1 MSRSLTPTA
10 TGTTAPAFT
19 TVSSSAGFNAG
30 DLVYQ
35 KFGTVD
41 VIPNNAATTGS
52 FPITATVA
60 ITDTIDYGT
69 VKSANYS
76 STSPELTTGGAQSR
90 ANCLAKLTNGNI
102 VVVWRRVVS
111 GCYFRIINE
120 DNTEVV
126 APTLVTSNNA
136 AGIYRNIGVM
146 ALSGGGFVVY
156 ATVGGYPA
164 FAIYSN
170 AGAVVT
176 AYAAD
181 TTTNGFHTIGAPLPS
196 GGFILT
202 TTDTTAADIRFKI
215 YSSTG
220 VQVVAWTSVSAYAA
234 TYTPGHIA
242 VRSDNTFCI
251 VYKNS
256 SSDLVIQRY
265 NSAGASQS
273 TNTVATS
280 ANLSSGTTNTYDCA
294 TLTNDTIVIVF
305 SSNATT
311 ISYATLSA
319 ANSLSAVALLSSA
332 LYNNP
337 CIKALS
343 SGGFIVAATQSSYY
357 YLKYGIYNSSAVLQG
372 SIQDFTAFGFSQ
384 SSTSGNYV
392 VYASMVE
399 TTNYIM
405 VASSAGTTANSATSP
420 CVSYFQL
427 GVTSPYTVRVQ
438 NSTSY
443 SPTAP
448 TTAVSGYVK
457 GSSTPNAAAFY
468 SATTGTLTT
477 TNAASTGS
485 ASTYLIAPSTI
496 SGPAQVC
503 SCVHSTTML
512 NGDVVVAYSYNSA
525 PRTTFFNVYSGSG
538 TLKGIYTVGS
548 STDTNPPMVRVAC
561 LTNGKLVVAHS
572 SASSTITFAVYSSA
586 YAFLASGTNTQ
597 AQNSYAGSYG
607 FSICAITK
615 DRFAVGFTIT
625 GTGYAYLFAYND
637 AATNVSTANNSTV
650 GYYVSIASS
659 NTGQIYLSYYNS
671 SSSNYSVNT
680 YAESTTNSFNNIQNF
695 NYGSLNATLIGNNPS
710 AVSPLG
716 SYGWWGYNNG
726 STVTQ
731 FVITEV
737 GGGGGET
744 ALAISG
750 STVSTIATGATTI
763 SSRGTFVSFVTNET
777 GATTRIIESYVAPNT
792 GNISSTTLTLPSA
805 PYTSGNGAFLSV
817 SAGPDGQIYF
827 AYLNASQ
834 YPVFGCFNLYAT
846 SYTISVVS
854 GVTVSNNALVPSQ
867 SNGYIFKG
875 VATTGAT
882 AGGTGIVQTNGPAQL
897 SSSYSASTAYQT
909 FDSTGTPIIG
919 TKGTIIGRN
928 INMTGGA

>member
-1 MSRSLTPTA
+1 
-10 TGTTAPAFT
+10 
-19 TVSSSAGFNAG
+19 
-30 DLVYQ
+30 LVYQ
-35 KFGTVD
+35 KFGAVD
-41 VIPNNAATTGS
+41 VIPNNAATTGA
-52 FPITATVA
+52 FPITATTA
-60 ITDTIDYGT
+60 ISDSIDYGT

-76 STSPELTTGGAQSR
+76 PTSPQLTTGGAQSR

-126 APTLVTSNNA
+126 APTLVTSSNA

-156 ATVGGYPA
+156 ATVGGNPA

-170 AGAVVT
+170 TGAVVT
-176 AYAAD
+176 AYAVD
-181 TTTNGFHTIGAPLPS
+181 TGTAGFHTVGAPLPS

-202 TTDTTAADIRFKI
+202 TTDNAGSDIKFKI

-220 VQVVAWTSVSAYAA
+220 VQVVAWTSVAAYAA

-265 NSAGASQS
+265 NSAGVSQS
-273 TNTVATS
+273 TNTIATS
-280 ANLSSGTTNTYDCA
+280 ANLGSGTTNTYDCA

-305 SSNATT
+305 SSSATT

-357 YLKYGIYNSSAVLQG
+357 YLTYGIYNSSAVLQG
-372 SIQDFTAFGFSQ
+372 SIQNFFGFGFNQ
-384 SSTSGNYV
+384 SSTNGNYV
-392 VYASMVE
+392 IYASMVE

-405 VASSAGTTANSATSP
+405 VASSAGTTASGATSP

-438 NSTSY
+438 NSVSY

-485 ASTYLIAPSTI
+485 ASTYIIAPSTI
-496 SGPAQVC
+496 SGPAQIC

-512 NGDVVVAYSYNSA
+512 NGDVVVAYSYSSA

-548 STDTNPPMVRVAC
+548 STGSSPPMVRVAC
-561 LTNGKLVVAHS
+561 LTNGKLVVAFS
-572 SASSTITFAVYSSA
+572 SATDTITFAVYSSA
-586 YAFLASGTNTQ
+586 YAFLASGTNAQ
-597 AQNSYAGSYG
+597 AQNSYVGSYG

-615 DRFAVGFTIT
+615 DRFAVGVTLT
-625 GTGYAYLFAYND
+625 GSSYAYLFVYTD
-637 AATNVSTANNSTV
+637 AATNVTSSTNSTT

-659 NTGQIYLSYYNS
+659 NTGQIYLSSWNS
-671 SSSNYSVNT
+671 PSTVSSVNI
-680 YAESTTNSFNNIQNF
+680 YAESTTNAFSNVQNF
-695 NYGSLNATLIGNNPS
+695 NYGTFNANQAGNLPS

-716 SYGWWGYNNG
+716 SYGWWGYNSG
-726 STVTQ
+726 ATSTY
-731 FVITEV
+731 FAITEV
-737 GGGGGET
+737 GGENGQTSQQITGGSSQ
-744 ALAISG
+744 ASAS
-750 STVSTIATGATTI
+750 GATTI
-763 SSRGTFVSFVTNET
+763 SSRGTFVSFVTD
-777 GATTRIIESYVAPNT
+777 GANHRIIETYVGPTA
-792 GNISSTTLTLPSA
+792 GNISSVTLTLPSA
-805 PYTSGNGAFLSV
+805 PYSSSNGPFLSV

-834 YPVFGCFNLYAT
+834 LPVFGCFNLYAT
-846 SYTISVVS
+846 SYTTAVVS

-909 FDSTGTPIIG
+909 FDSTGTPITG

>member
-1 MSRSLTPTA
+1 
-10 TGTTAPAFT
+10 
-19 TVSSSAGFNAG
+19 
-30 DLVYQ
+30 LVYQ

-60 ITDTIDYGT
+60 LSNVINYGT

-76 STSPELTTGGAQSR
+76 STSPQLTTGGAQSR

-102 VVVWRRVVS
+102 VVVWRRVSS

-126 APTLVTSNNA
+126 APTLVTSSNA

-156 ATVGGYPA
+156 ATVGGYPS

-170 AGAVVT
+170 TGAVVT
-176 AYAAD
+176 AFAND
-181 TTTNGFHTIGAPLPS
+181 TNSTGYHTIGAPLPS

-202 TTDTTAADIRFKI
+202 TTDGGTGFIRFKI
-215 YSSTG
+215 YNATG
-220 VQVVAWTSVSAYAA
+220 TQVVAWTNVAGYTA
-234 TYTPGHIA
+234 TYSPGHIA

-251 VYKNS
+251 VYIES
-256 SSDLVIQRY
+256 SGNLTIQRY

-273 TNTVATS
+273 TNTIASS
-280 ANLSSGTTNTYDCA
+280 ASLGGGTNNTFDCA
-294 TLTNDTIVIVF
+294 TLTNDSIVIVY
-305 SSNATT
+305 SSNANT

-319 ANSLSAVALLSSA
+319 ANVLSGTSVLSSS
-332 LYNNP
+332 LYYNP

-343 SGGFIVAATQSSYY
+343 SGGFIVVSPDVSYY
-357 YLKYGIYNSSAVLQG
+357 FLKYGIYNSSAVLQG
-372 SIQDFTAFGFSQ
+372 SIQNFIGFGFYQ

-405 VASSAGTTANSATSP
+405 VASSAATTANNITSP

-427 GVTSPYTVRVQ
+427 GVASPYTVRIQTSV
-438 NSTSY
+438 SY

-448 TTAVSGYVK
+448 TTSVSGYVK

-477 TNAASTGS
+477 TNADSTGS
-485 ASTYLIAPSTI
+485 ASTYIIAPSAI
-496 SGPAQVC
+496 AGPAQIC

-512 NGDVVVAYSYNSA
+512 NGDVVVAYSYNSS
-525 PRTTFFNVYSGSG
+525 PRTTFFNVYSGTG

-548 STDTNPPMVRVAC
+548 STDSSAPMVRVAC
-561 LTNGKLVVAHS
+561 LTNGKLVVAYS
-572 SASSTITFAVYSSA
+572 SASNTVAFAVYSSA

-597 AQNSYAGSYG
+597 AYNSYAGSYG
-607 FSICAITK
+607 FSLCAITK
-615 DRFAVGFTIT
+615 DRFAVGLTVT
-625 GTGYAYLFAYND
+625 GTSYGYVFIYD
-637 AATNVSTANNSTV
+637 DTATNIGSATNNTS
-650 GYYVSIASS
+650 GLYVSIASS
-659 NTGQIYLSYYNS
+659 NTGQIYLSNWNTS
-671 SSSNYSVNT
+671 GASSNVNI
-680 YAESTTNSFNNIQNF
+680 YVEASTNSFTCVQAY
-695 NYGSLNATLIGNNPS
+695 NYATFGGSLIGNNPS

-726 STVTQ
+726 SSLTQ
-731 FVITEV
+731 FVITEA
-737 GGGGGET
+737 GGESGQIAT
-744 ALAISG
+744 RISG
-750 STVSTIATGATTI
+750 STVSTLTSGATTI

-777 GATTRIIESYVAPNT
+777 GTSTRILESYVGPSAA
-792 GNISSTTLTLPSA
+792 NIASTTLTLPSA
-805 PYTSGNGAFLSV
+805 PYSAGNGSYPSV

-827 AYLNASQ
+827 VYLNASQ
-834 YPVFGCFNLYAT
+834 FPVFGCFNLYSTA
-846 SYTISVVS
+846 YTTSVVS

-875 VATTGAT
+875 VATTGAS
-882 AGGTGIVQTNGPAQL
+882 AGGTGIVQTNGSAQL
-897 SSSYSASTAYQT
+897 NSSYSASTAYQT
-909 FDSTGTPIIG
+909 FDSTGTPITG

-928 INMTGGA
+928 VNMTGGA